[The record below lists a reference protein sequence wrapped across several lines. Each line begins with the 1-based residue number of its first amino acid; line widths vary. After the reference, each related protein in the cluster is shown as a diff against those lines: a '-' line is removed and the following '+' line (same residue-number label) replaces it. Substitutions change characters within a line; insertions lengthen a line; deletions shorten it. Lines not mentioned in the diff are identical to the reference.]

1 MSTISTR
8 GPRFLPSI
16 DPSFCQTSLIMS
28 KEWSNSWNSKNWNWY
43 DQQWNQGQEAWTQ
56 PETWQ
61 SQEVPPPKIRTPPE
75 WKSTSTMY
83 DDELLYGHKFHKTI
97 QPTAWSRRK
106 NICGLNPLTVPIGL
120 LTRHGAS
127 EFGLR
132 LLSEGRFLGIIT
144 TRSIAESVFGAQ
156 LLKAMRDQGV
166 DIDTLSEH
174 LHRTAD
180 PDAPIPS
187 KSEDPTGFMSPL
199 VHAVVSK
206 LKEISPTK
214 QDTQALRE
222 LQHVQKK
229 LKETEEKLRQSQKAQ
244 RTPSLPEVETP
255 SSRPAVGSQDP
266 DEDPIEPFEEHPPV
280 AASKKRRASAA
291 ALGASPKAKTQRG
304 LEVWVRRSDQ
314 VPQPKASLTAEEVMN
329 PSKPVIRDQQ
339 PKSGSQGDIK
349 KWMEQFDVE
358 TQQTAKKILEMLADH
373 KYSKAKP
380 QNAAAQYGL
389 NVQDP
394 LKYQPKSLQQVIA
407 YAAAMSSWLALAH
420 HLFAPHE
427 VHSDIKILRAFLI
440 QIIHHVPA
448 IQKNMAM
455 WSFGLLHLVSLF
467 GYPSGTSVTTIWQ
480 RRLSSLGI
488 SLETYTFAFFNHACS
503 VYIKLPFY
511 WTFQKFSDKI
521 AYHQHGRFY
530 IGSTSISAAKR
541 DFNRMAKLKQTL
553 SDSAVHVELA
563 IRYWASNPSDFE
575 QFSTIV
581 LRTTTL
587 YQDAWIYEHLLI
599 SKWQAPLNFP
609 FITEILK
616 LKAKGWQLQYRRH
629 NQQFPRVPL
638 GDRLYRR
645 VRRKLHSLHC
655 FISESSFLFYT
666 DWRHQDALPTTQLPV
681 SDLASFMTGNSTP
694 FIDWQ
699 PIWKNHLDLR
709 LATRWN
715 KRSNFVIWPNHL
727 WILLW
732 AYLSWHI
739 PLSIRILQG
748 GCEIMYFDT
757 KRWLFHY
764 TYLQPSYV
772 KLPFPRFGTFF
783 TTIEEQK
790 HGGILTML
798 ITFLAVVIGFA
809 NTVHNCFPPLT
820 LVPLKTF
827 RSLHISEFF
836 SQPMRIL
843 RTFTADNHFLNYL
856 HSESLHGLNNM
867 DFRPLQMRRFVPFSM
882 HNGHSIPKSWQ
893 LLHDLHFTASNIFN
907 NGFPQKRFYTMGIM
921 NKPNW
926 QCFAHTCIFR
936 VLGTHGMIQN
946 CFVDYLWPMMKL
958 KEPLND
964 PFPIRSRRNTNGP
977 SIQSLPCHMVS
988 FSWKGRN
995 NSRKAVHWFP
1005 TFEADMG
1012 DFFRLQPAPLTPCC
1026 YNFGP
1031 KLWDNWPYLRFG
1043 KLFIIF
1049 CPIHRWIYTYT
1060 QSMMI

>member
-1 MSTISTR
+1 MYR
-8 GPRFLPSI
+8 RNWRER
-16 DPSFCQTSLIMS
+16 
-28 KEWSNSWNSKNWNWY
+28 KKNSVN
-43 DQQWNQGQEAWTQ
+43 
-56 PETWQ
+56 
-61 SQEVPPPKIRTPPE
+61 
-75 WKSTSTMY
+75 
-83 DDELLYGHKFHKTI
+83 
-97 QPTAWSRRK
+97 
-106 NICGLNPLTVPIGL
+106 
-120 LTRHGAS
+120 
-127 EFGLR
+127 
-132 LLSEGRFLGIIT
+132 
-144 TRSIAESVFGAQ
+144 
-156 LLKAMRDQGV
+156 
-166 DIDTLSEH
+166 
-174 LHRTAD
+174 
-180 PDAPIPS
+180 
-187 KSEDPTGFMSPL
+187 
-199 VHAVVSK
+199 
-206 LKEISPTK
+206 
-214 QDTQALRE
+214 
-222 LQHVQKK
+222 
-229 LKETEEKLRQSQKAQ
+229 Q

-280 AASKKRRASAA
+280 TASKKRRASAA

-304 LEVWVRRSDQ
+304 LEAWVRRSDQ

-373 KYSKAKP
+373 KYSKAKL

-389 NVQDP
+389 NVQDS

-727 WILLW
+727 WIPLW
-732 AYLSWHI
+732 AYLSWHL

-757 KRWLFHY
+757 KRWLFHC

-798 ITFLAVVIGFA
+798 ITFLVLLWLDSQTQYTIAFHHWPHSLCLWRPFGPYTSPNFSVSQCEFYVLLQPTTIFWTIYTANHFMDSTTWTSALYRWGDSFLFRCTMVTPYPRVDSYSTIYISQHQTSSTMASPRSDFTPWGSWTSQIDSLLPKSVFQGAWNTWNDPELFRRLPLTYDEAQGTIERSIPHKIQKKYKWAINTKSALRNGFVFLKRKKQFKKGRTLISYFRSRYGRLLQVTARTIDSMQLQLWPQTMGQLAVPQIWQ
-809 NTVHNCFPPLT
+809 TVH
-820 LVPLKTF
+820 
-827 RSLHISEFF
+827 
-836 SQPMRIL
+836 
-843 RTFTADNHFLNYL
+843 HFLSDTPLDIHL
-856 HSESLHGLNNM
+856 HAVNDDLVGFFNSVPQDRLLDAVNSLILEWKHRHPDTVLSVDMSQRGN
-867 DFRPLQMRRFVPFSM
+867 PLQLSYVGKI
-882 HNGHSIPKSWQ
+882 HKAPKKTKVIFPDDIFTIVQGSLSCHIFQAVNVIWQQIRGAGIGSQISPSLSNLAVTIVERSW
-893 LLHDLHFTASNIFN
+893 
-907 NGFPQKRFYTMGIM
+907 
-921 NKPNW
+921 
-926 QCFAHTCIFR
+926 
-936 VLGTHGMIQN
+936 
-946 CFVDYLWPMMKL
+946 
-958 KEPLND
+958 
-964 PFPIRSRRNTNGP
+964 
-977 SIQSLPCHMVS
+977 
-988 FSWKGRN
+988 
-995 NSRKAVHWFP
+995 
-1005 TFEADMG
+1005 
-1012 DFFRLQPAPLTPCC
+1012 
-1026 YNFGP
+1026 
-1031 KLWDNWPYLRFG
+1031 
-1043 KLFIIF
+1043 
-1049 CPIHRWIYTYT
+1049 T
-1060 QSMMI
+1060 QAF